1 MATSPAPEQ
10 IDEWLTFARHL
21 ARKAGERILPWFR
34 QPVTIERKSAKGG
47 FDPVTAADRAGEE
60 IMRTLIAE
68 AYPDHGITGEE
79 TGATNSSAPF
89 IWQLDP
95 IDGTRAFITGIPTW
109 GTLVSLTLEGVPLL
123 GVMSQPYTGE
133 QFFGTSRQSF
143 HSGPHGTARLR
154 TRPCPDLSDAVLAST
169 DHRLFAEGAERQGFA
184 TLQEKVRL
192 TSFGGD
198 CTMYCMLAAGHIDL
212 IAEAGLSSYD
222 ISALIPI
229 IEGAGGKLTAWD
241 GGPAASGGTALATG
255 DPARHEQAL
264 KELAGG
270 S

>member
-1 MATSPAPEQ
+1 MARPAPEQ
-10 IDEWLTFARHL
+10 IEEWLNFARGL
-21 ARKAGERILPWFR
+21 ARMAGERILPWFR
-34 QPVTIERKSAKGG
+34 HPVAIERKSAKGG

-60 IMRTLIAE
+60 IMRTLIAT

-79 TGATNSSAPF
+79 TGATNDSAPF

-109 GTLVSLTLEGVPLL
+109 GTLVSLTLEGIPLL
-123 GVMSQPYTGE
+123 GVMSQPFTGE
-133 QFFGTSRQSF
+133 QFYGAGGQSF
-143 HSGPHGTARLR
+143 HSTPHGTTRLR

-169 DHRLFAEGAERQGFA
+169 DHRLFADGAERQGFTA
-184 TLQEKVRL
+184 LQEKVRL
-192 TSFGGD
+192 TCFGGD

-229 IEGAGGKLTAWD
+229 IEGAGGRVTAWD
-241 GGPAASGGTALATG
+241 GGPAAGGGTALATG
-255 DPARHEQAL
+255 DPALHERAL
-264 KELAGG
+264 SVLSTG